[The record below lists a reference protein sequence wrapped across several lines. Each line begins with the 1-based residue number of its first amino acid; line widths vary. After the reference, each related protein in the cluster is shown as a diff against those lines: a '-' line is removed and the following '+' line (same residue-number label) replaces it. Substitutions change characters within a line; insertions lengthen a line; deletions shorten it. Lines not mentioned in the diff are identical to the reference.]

1 MPVLSSTISFGG
13 IAMRLLRRCALA
25 LAALGCLAGCASP
38 APRVA
43 PQRLHGEALD
53 TRVQTLMQAAHV
65 PGLALAVIENGR
77 IVHLRTYGE
86 RDTEKHLALT
96 VDTTMYAASITKA
109 AFAYATMTLVD
120 EHRLDLDEPLPA
132 LLPKPL
138 TDYDKYADL
147 KDDPRWRQIT
157 PRMLLSHTA
166 GFANFRFFKPEG
178 GYDPNGKL
186 KIYFAPGTRFAYS
199 GEGINLMQFVL
210 EEGLHQD
217 AGQLMQRQLFDRFD
231 MRRTSMVWRDDFAND
246 LAIGYDEA
254 GKPLGHKQRGSVRA
268 AGSMDTTPADYAQLL
283 AGMVRGDGLSAKA
296 HAQWLKPVITIH
308 SVQQFPTLDTAT
320 THDND
325 SIGLSY
331 ALGVV
336 TFQSPQGPA
345 WFKSGHDDGT
355 NNMILCLQVS
365 RDCVMI
371 LSNSSN
377 AESIFK
383 YLIDATLGPTCFP
396 WFWEGY
402 VPYDHPSWRD
412 AAARGLP
419 HPPCAKI

>member
-1 MPVLSSTISFGG
+1 MRRQCVLG
-13 IAMRLLRRCALA
+13 LLMV
-25 LAALGCLAGCASP
+25 GCLAGCVSS
-38 APRVA
+38 APRPATVG
-43 PQRLHGEALD
+43 RLRGEALD
-53 TRVQTLMQAAHV
+53 RRVENLMQAAHV
-65 PGLALAVIENGR
+65 PGLALAVIENGQ
-77 IVHLRTYGE
+77 VVQLRAYGE
-86 RDTEKHLALT
+86 RDTEKHLPLT
-96 VDTTMYAASITKA
+96 IDTTMYAASITKA
-109 AFAYATMTLVD
+109 AFAYATMSLVD
-120 EHRLDLDEPLPA
+120 DHRLDLDAPLPT

-138 TDYDKYADL
+138 PDYGKYADL

-166 GFANFRFFKPEG
+166 GFANFRFFAPDG
-178 GYDPNGKL
+178 GYDANGKL
-186 KIYFAPGTRFAYS
+186 KIYFDPGTRFAYS

-210 EEGLHQD
+210 EEGLHED
-217 AGQLMQRQLFDRFD
+217 VGQLMQQQLFERFH
-231 MRRTSMVWRDDFAND
+231 MKRSSMTWRGDFADD
-246 LAIGYDEA
+246 LAMGYDET

-268 AGSMDTTPADYAQLL
+268 AGSMDTTAADYAQLL
-283 AGMVRGDGLSAKA
+283 AGMVRGDGLSGQT
-296 HAQWLKPVITIH
+296 HRQWLKPVIAIH

-325 SIGLSY
+325 GIGLSY

-355 NNMILCLQVS
+355 NNVVLCLQAS

-402 VPYDHPSWRD
+402 VPYDHPTWRD
-412 AAARGLP
+412 ARSRGMP
-419 HPPCAKI
+419 HPPCAPVTGAATSGYLE